1 MEAGRCGRHG
11 TKVGEALI
19 RFDVNEKE
27 AMVGEERFAFSE
39 QEGVRLI
46 VDGNILEL
54 SADHDLIYLAAEIA
68 QDMEP
73 VGVRIQTDPACPV
86 NIELRRSKTHG
97 KEDGIDNG
105 NP

>member
-1 MEAGRCGRHG
+1 MGATEL
-11 TKVGEALI
+11 KVGEALI

-73 VGVRIQTDPACPV
+73 VGVGFRQTRLA
-86 NIELRRSKTHG
+86 R
-97 KEDGIDNG
+97 
-105 NP
+105 